1 MKTKN
6 PAKRIL
12 KTAVIQMQSKP
23 YALNEN
29 LQLALNLAKEAHDK
43 GANLIVLPELF
54 DSGYCVNENARER
67 KRARLKRVG
76 LLNQILAFY
85 GLKINDWQGAKFV
98 LCDKKGQSVIVND
111 LGDLWGKAQ
120 KLAKKEMDVLDSNL
134 LAFLNQQTH
143 ATH

>member
-1 MKTKN
+1 MCVLCGELISSFHWSDEN
-6 PAKRIL
+6 YGSDSYEID
-12 KTAVIQMQSKP
+12 
-23 YALNEN
+23 EN
-29 LQLALNLAKEAHDK
+29 LREPNALISA
-43 GANLIVLPELF
+43 
-54 DSGYCVNENARER
+54 NENARER
-67 KRARLKRVG
+67 KRARLKRVR

-120 KLAKKEMDVLDSNL
+120 NLAKKEMDALDSNL

>member
-1 MKTKN
+1 MCVLCGELISSFHWSDEN
-6 PAKRIL
+6 YGSDSYEIDEGL
-12 KTAVIQMQSKP
+12 KEP
-23 YALNEN
+23 NALIS
-29 LQLALNLAKEAHDK
+29 A
-43 GANLIVLPELF
+43 
-54 DSGYCVNENARER
+54 NENARER

-120 KLAKKEMDVLDSNL
+120 KLAKKEMDALDSNL

-143 ATH
+143 AIH

>member
-1 MKTKN
+1 MCVLCGELISSFHWSDEN
-6 PAKRIL
+6 YGSDSYEIDEGL
-12 KTAVIQMQSKP
+12 KEP
-23 YALNEN
+23 NAL
-29 LQLALNLAKEAHDK
+29 
-43 GANLIVLPELF
+43 I
-54 DSGYCVNENARER
+54 STNENARER
-67 KRARLKRVG
+67 KRARLKRVR

-111 LGDLWGKAQ
+111 LGDLWDKAQ
-120 KLAKKEMDVLDSNL
+120 KLAKKEMDALDSNL

>member
-1 MKTKN
+1 MCVLCGELISSFHWSDGID
-6 PAKRIL
+6 R
-12 KTAVIQMQSKP
+12 SGS
-23 YALNEN
+23 YENEN
-29 LQLALNLAKEAHDK
+29 LKGQNAL
-43 GANLIVLPELF
+43 I
-54 DSGYCVNENARER
+54 STNENARER

-120 KLAKKEMDVLDSNL
+120 KLAKKEMDALDSHL
-134 LAFLNQQTH
+134 LAFLNQNTNAIH
-143 ATH
+143 

>member
-1 MKTKN
+1 MCVLCGELISSFHWSDEN
-6 PAKRIL
+6 YGSDSYGID
-12 KTAVIQMQSKP
+12 
-23 YALNEN
+23 EN
-29 LQLALNLAKEAHDK
+29 LREPNAFISA
-43 GANLIVLPELF
+43 
-54 DSGYCVNENARER
+54 NENARER

-111 LGDLWGKAQ
+111 LGDLWDKAQ
-120 KLAKKEMDVLDSNL
+120 KLAKKEMDALDSNL

>member
-1 MKTKN
+1 MCVLCGELISSFHWSDEN
-6 PAKRIL
+6 YGSDSYEID
-12 KTAVIQMQSKP
+12 
-23 YALNEN
+23 EN
-29 LQLALNLAKEAHDK
+29 LREPNALISA
-43 GANLIVLPELF
+43 
-54 DSGYCVNENARER
+54 NENARER

-120 KLAKKEMDVLDSNL
+120 NLAKKEMDALDSHL
-134 LAFLNQQTH
+134 LAFLNQNTQ

>member
-1 MKTKN
+1 MCVLCGELVSSFHWSDEN
-6 PAKRIL
+6 YGSDENL
-12 KTAVIQMQSKP
+12 KEPNAVIS
-23 YALNEN
+23 A
-29 LQLALNLAKEAHDK
+29 
-43 GANLIVLPELF
+43 
-54 DSGYCVNENARER
+54 NENARER

-120 KLAKKEMDVLDSNL
+120 KLAKKEMDALDSHL

>member
-1 MKTKN
+1 MCVLCGELISSFHWTDRSDSYEIDEGLREPN
-6 PAKRIL
+6 
-12 KTAVIQMQSKP
+12 
-23 YALNEN
+23 ALIS
-29 LQLALNLAKEAHDK
+29 A
-43 GANLIVLPELF
+43 
-54 DSGYCVNENARER
+54 NENARER

-98 LCDKKGQSVIVND
+98 LCDQKGQSVIVND

-120 KLAKKEMDVLDSNL
+120 NLAKKKMDALDSNL
-134 LAFLNQQTH
+134 LAFLNQNTQ

>member
-1 MKTKN
+1 MCVLCGELISSFHWTDGSDEN
-6 PAKRIL
+6 YG
-12 KTAVIQMQSKP
+12 SD
-23 YALNEN
+23 EN
-29 LQLALNLAKEAHDK
+29 LKEPNALISA
-43 GANLIVLPELF
+43 
-54 DSGYCVNENARER
+54 NENARER

-120 KLAKKEMDVLDSNL
+120 NLAKKKMDALDSNL
-134 LAFLNQQTH
+134 LAFLNQNTDTTH
-143 ATH
+143 

>member
-1 MKTKN
+1 MCVLCGELISSFHWSDEN
-6 PAKRIL
+6 YGSDSYEID
-12 KTAVIQMQSKP
+12 
-23 YALNEN
+23 EN
-29 LQLALNLAKEAHDK
+29 LKEPNALISA
-43 GANLIVLPELF
+43 
-54 DSGYCVNENARER
+54 NENARER

-111 LGDLWGKAQ
+111 LGDLWDKAQ
-120 KLAKKEMDVLDSNL
+120 NLAKKEMDALDSNL

>member
-1 MKTKN
+1 MCVLCGELISSFHWTDG
-6 PAKRIL
+6 
-12 KTAVIQMQSKP
+12 TDGSGS
-23 YALNEN
+23 YENEN
-29 LQLALNLAKEAHDK
+29 LKEQNALISA
-43 GANLIVLPELF
+43 
-54 DSGYCVNENARER
+54 NENARER

-111 LGDLWGKAQ
+111 LGDLWDKAQ
-120 KLAKKEMDVLDSNL
+120 KLAKKEMDALDSNL

>member
-1 MKTKN
+1 MCVLCGELISSFHWSDEN
-6 PAKRIL
+6 YGSDSYEID
-12 KTAVIQMQSKP
+12 
-23 YALNEN
+23 EN
-29 LQLALNLAKEAHDK
+29 LREPNV
-43 GANLIVLPELF
+43 LI
-54 DSGYCVNENARER
+54 STNENARER

-111 LGDLWGKAQ
+111 LGDLWNKAQ
-120 KLAKKEMDVLDSNL
+120 KLAKKEMDALDSNL